1 MGAIGVPLDLA
12 AMLFFG
18 DLQRAA
24 LRADLPRVERLVSRH
39 FSAIAHVH
47 LGPGA
52 DPSAFLLV
60 DVRESREFAV
70 SRLPGAVRLDPE
82 AGDEEALGLIR
93 AHRAGRPVLFY
104 CSVGVRSSELAQRL
118 QRQLAKEGAP
128 SANLAGGIFAW
139 AKQGRAL
146 ESPEGPTRRVHGY
159 DRTWARLA
167 PQPVVL
173 DPEP

>member
-1 MGAIGVPLDLA
+1 MPLDLA

-18 DLQRAA
+18 ELQRAA
-24 LRADLPRVERLVSRH
+24 LRADLPRVEWLVSRH
-39 FSAIAHVH
+39 FNAIEHVH

-70 SRLPGAVRLDPE
+70 SHLPGAVRLDPD
-82 AGDEEALGLIR
+82 ASDAQALQLIR

-118 QRQLAKEGAP
+118 QKQLAREGAH
-128 SANLAGGIFAW
+128 SANLAGGIFGW

-146 ESPEGPTRRVHGY
+146 ESANGPTRRVHGY
-159 DRTWARLA
+159 DETWARLA
-167 PQPVVL
+167 PAPVVL
-173 DPEP
+173 DPESNG

>member
-1 MGAIGVPLDLA
+1 MGAFGMPLDLA

-24 LRADLPRVERLVSRH
+24 LRADLPEVERLVARRYRDV
-39 FSAIAHVH
+39 AHLH
-47 LGPGA
+47 LRPDA
-52 DPSAFLLV
+52 DPAQFLLV

-70 SRLPGAVRLDPE
+70 SRLPGAVRIDPD
-82 AGDEEALGLIR
+82 AGDEAALRLIR

-118 QRQLAKEGAP
+118 QRRLAREGAH
-128 SANLAGGIFAW
+128 SANLAGGIFGW

-146 ESPEGPTRRVHGY
+146 ESPAGPTRRVHGY
-159 DRTWARLA
+159 DETWARLA
-167 PQPVVL
+167 PAPAVL
-173 DPEP
+173 DPGE